1 MNKRPNQHVRDDHPF
16 QPNIK
21 PDLDLLNVVYPTH
34 SYLSHM
40 SLTRMVTPRPKKE
53 DIKRRQ
59 GRI

>member
-1 MNKRPNQHVRDDHPF
+1 MNKRPTQHVRDDHPF

-40 SLTRMVTPRPKKE
+40 SLAWMDTPTPEK
-53 DIKRRQ
+53 
-59 GRI
+59 G